1 MTFLERFEKRLRRF
15 AIPNITL
22 YLVVLQGFAFVLM
35 FGSRRVKQVQS
46 GGGNRS
52 TRVTKRI
59 PDRL

>member
-35 FGSRRVKQVQS
+35 FGSRRVKQVLPHS
-46 GGGNRS
+46 R
-52 TRVTKRI
+52 
-59 PDRL
+59 